1 MPKEASR
8 AGVRDY
14 LLLHVLL
21 LVYSLYA
28 LLSKLAAAERFLS
41 LPFLGLF
48 GGALLLMAVYA
59 LFWQRILKRLPLS
72 TAFSSKSVV
81 IIWGMVWGAVFFA
94 EGITVPKLIGAVLVM
109 LGIWLAV
116 GDGK

>member
-8 AGVRDY
+8 AGARDY
-14 LLLHVLL
+14 LLLHALL

-28 LLSKLAAAERFLS
+28 LLSKLASAERFLS

-48 GGALLLMAVYA
+48 GGALTLMAVYA
-59 LFWQRILKRLPLS
+59 FFWQKVLKRLPLNA
-72 TAFSSKSVV
+72 AFSSKAVV
-81 IIWGMVWGAVFFA
+81 IVWGMVWGAAFFA
-94 EGITVPKLIGAVLVM
+94 EGITVPKLIGAAMVM